1 MSPRRRPADRARARS
16 VGLAALVAALV
27 LGILG
32 MHALG
37 AGAHAATPDASGL
50 TGLTGMSAMDVMTG
64 MADPV
69 ATTDQDHGPP
79 HASGHA
85 PLPHH
90 GGMVMLCA
98 LMLAGAAVWLL
109 LLLVRRRVRGPLL
122 PPALQPAPAL
132 LRAARWARDTGPPAV
147 WEFSVVRC

>member
-1 MSPRRRPADRARARS
+1 MSPRPGPAGRAGARS
-16 VGLAALVAALV
+16 AGLCALVAALV

-37 AGAHAATPDASGL
+37 AGAHARADAHDMSGAVPMGV
-50 TGLTGMSAMDVMTG
+50 TG
-64 MADPV
+64 P
-69 ATTDQDHGPP
+69 DHGVDHGSQHPSDHHP
-79 HASGHA
+79 V
-85 PLPHH
+85 PHH
-90 GGMVMLCA
+90 GGVLVLCA

-109 LLLVRRRVRGPLL
+109 LLLVRRRVRGALL

-132 LRAARWARDTGPPAV
+132 LRAVRWVRDTGPPPV

>member
-37 AGAHAATPDASGL
+37 AGAHAAAPDQSDL
-50 TGLTGMSAMDVMTG
+50 TGMTG

-69 ATTDQDHGPP
+69 ATTSEDHGPL
-79 HASGHA
+79 HASDHA

-90 GGMVMLCA
+90 GGMLVLCA

-132 LRAARWARDTGPPAV
+132 LRAVRWARDTGPPPV

>member
-69 ATTDQDHGPP
+69 ATTDQDHGPL

-109 LLLVRRRVRGPLL
+109 LLLVQRRLRGPLL

-132 LRAARWARDTGPPAV
+132 LRAGRWVRDTGPPAV